1 MRTAFSISLFQSRIA
16 RRILALFVLC
26 ALVPTSILGWISYRQ
41 VTEQLMLQSSAR
53 LKLESKS
60 QGMVLYNHLLTLK
73 ADLDR
78 IATELPSD
86 GTVTED
92 KPVTVAGQEVGRR
105 FRELRLLLYDS
116 PDRHQLSQAQLNH
129 LQIGKSLL
137 RLQPIPNHPSQLVL
151 IRAVNPDRWEAGL
164 LSAQVDET
172 LLWSTQVKESLPPD
186 IDLVIEDQGR
196 QALYSTFPNQIDLLD
211 LHRQDLAAPMTETFV
226 WQAGRQEYIAG
237 AWTIPLRYNFL
248 ADPWIISLSQSKESA
263 LAPVDQFRHTFF
275 LVMASALSAVVLLS
289 LSQIRRSLQP
299 VTLLQEGTARL
310 AGGDFTTRV
319 TVNSRDEFEDLATS
333 FNSMTGQLSQQ
344 FHMLETLSAISQS
357 ILSSHDTSAMVKI
370 VHSRISETIACHAVG
385 MALMDPDNPKPV
397 IMFVRQLNS
406 QSENEITEYACQF
419 SQGDLAILQAH
430 PNHVMVPSSS
440 LLDYLAPMAP
450 RGSSV
455 FAVFPIVVNNRMSGI
470 LVLGY
475 RQGEKPSTDDVTHA
489 RRLADQVAVAL
500 TNSRAIE
507 SRLRAQLELVG
518 AVDAKQQ
525 AEERATVLQAANQSL
540 QTKEERLRHQQSAM
554 LVLVKDR
561 TIYEG
566 SLAETATQVTATAT
580 QALAVERASVW
591 ILEATSQT
599 LYCLDSYER
608 SGDLHAPEAKL
619 SQTQLPTY
627 FEALERETVIAAAHA
642 QQDAN
647 FEELVTNVLAPRSV
661 TSRLDAPIRTK
672 EGLAGVVSIEHV
684 GPPREWAL
692 DEQQFSQAL
701 ANFMALVLEAARRR
715 ESEEALA
722 IAKTTAEDAT
732 KAKAEFLANMSH
744 EIRTPMNGVIGM
756 TDILARTSLS
766 ETQRHY
772 VDTIR
777 NSGDT
782 LLTLIND
789 ILDFSKIEAGKLEIQ
804 ASVID
809 LRDLVEST
817 AEQLAERAQRKG
829 LQLLAEYE
837 PSAPTAVIGDPIRI
851 RQILTN
857 FLGNAIKFTQQGDVR
872 VQVTITPQQF
882 GEAGPATVKIAVTD
896 TGAGISRQG
905 QARLFQSFSQVDGS
919 STRVHGG
926 TGLGLSICKQLSE
939 LMGGTIGVQSVIGQG
954 STFWVRIPLP
964 LQADPGELSAPLPAL
979 AGLRICSAVSHLPT
993 RQLLTRYLSKW
1004 GIIPRM
1010 AGTEAEFLEQV
1021 MNELATEGGRV
1032 IALIDETFTDMTD
1045 IQLMQDLRSDSVLAD
1060 IGILRLVS
1068 FIRRADVEQDPV
1080 FGGIPFV
1087 TKPLCYK
1094 ALYHALLNLLD
1105 NKPVALLQSN
1115 TTSSPAPRLTGNVL
1129 LSEDNL
1135 VNQEIALLMLQNLG
1149 CSVTVA
1155 QNGREVVHTA
1165 QKTRY
1170 DIILMDC
1177 QMPEMDGF
1185 EATRLI
1191 REWERV
1197 IGNGDSRQPIPII
1210 ALTANAVEG
1219 DRERC
1224 LNAGMDDYLTK
1235 PFTQGQLKD
1244 ILIRWLS
1251 QTDASSSQ
1259 RDPGSGPPHA
1269 APESSAPTIQ
1279 AEQID
1284 SRGVVDCTA
1293 WDLIRALKR
1302 PGHPDPLGKLLAK
1315 YVDSSRQLVD
1325 QLRHAIESNDP
1336 ATLHAVAHRLKSS
1349 SALLGALTVA
1359 ARCKE
1364 LEALG
1369 RSHRIEGASDHFR
1382 HLERDFEAVCSI
1394 FQATLHQET
1403 PHDT

>member
-1 MRTAFSISLFQSRIA
+1 
-16 RRILALFVLC
+16 
-26 ALVPTSILGWISYRQ
+26 
-41 VTEQLMLQSSAR
+41 
-53 LKLESKS
+53 
-60 QGMVLYNHLLTLK
+60 MVLYNHLLTLK

-92 KPVTVAGQEVGRR
+92 KPITVAGQEIGRR
-105 FRELRLLLYDS
+105 FRELRLLLYDN
-116 PDRHQLSQAQLNH
+116 PDRHQLSEAQLNH

-137 RLQPIPNHPSQLVL
+137 RLQPILNHPPQIVL
-151 IRAVNPDRWEAGL
+151 TRAVNPDRWEAGL
-164 LSAQVDET
+164 LSAQVDAT
-172 LLWSTQVKESLPPD
+172 LLWSTQVKESLPAN
-186 IDLVIEDQGR
+186 IDLVIEGQGQ
-196 QALYSTFPNQIDLLD
+196 QALYSTFTDQADLPD
-211 LHRQDLAAPMTETFV
+211 LHRQDLADPMTEAFV
-226 WQAGRQEYIAG
+226 WQAGTREYIAG
-237 AWTIPLRYNFL
+237 AWTIPLRYIFL

-275 LVMASALSAVVLLS
+275 LVIASALSAVVLLS

-319 TVNSRDEFEDLATS
+319 TVNSHDEFEDLAAS
-333 FNSMTGQLSQQ
+333 FNNMTGTLSQQ

-357 ILSSHDTSAMVKI
+357 ILSSHDPSAMVKI
-370 VHSRISETIACHAVG
+370 VHSRISETIACDAVG
-385 MALMDPDNPKPV
+385 MALMDPDNPKPAT
-397 IMFVRQLNS
+397 MSVRHLNF
-406 QSENEITEYACQF
+406 QSENEIAEYACQF
-419 SQGDLAILQAH
+419 SQDDLVRLQAH
-430 PNHVMVPSSS
+430 PNHMIVSSS
-440 LLDYLAPMAP
+440 FLPGYLEPMAQP
-450 RGSSV
+450 ELLF
-455 FAVFPIVVNNRMSGI
+455 FAVFPIVVNNRVSGM
-470 LVLGY
+470 LVLAY
-475 RQGEKPSTDDVTHA
+475 RQRKKPSASDVASA

-518 AVDAKQQ
+518 AVDAKHQ
-525 AEERATVLQAANQSL
+525 AEERATALQAVNRSL
-540 QTKEERLRHQQSAM
+540 QTKEERLRHQQSATLM
-554 LVLVKDR
+554 LVKDR

-566 SLAETATQVTATAT
+566 SLAETAKQVTATAT

-591 ILEATSQT
+591 ILETTSGN
-599 LYCLDSYER
+599 LYCLDSYQQSVSR
-608 SGDLHAPEAKL
+608 HTSEAKL
-619 SQTQLPTY
+619 SQAQLPTY
-627 FEALERETVIAAAHA
+627 FEALERENVIAAAHA
-642 QQDAN
+642 QQDAI
-647 FEELVTNVLAPRSV
+647 FQELVTNVLKPQCV
-661 TSRLDAPIRTK
+661 TSRLDAPIRSK
-672 EGLAGVVSIEHV
+672 SGLAGVVSIEHV

-692 DEQQFSQAL
+692 DEQQFAQAL
-701 ANFMALVLEAARRR
+701 ANFMVLVLEAAHRR

-722 IAKTTAEDAT
+722 VAKTAAENAT

-756 TDILARTSLS
+756 TDILARTPLS
-766 ETQRHY
+766 DIQRRY

-804 ASVID
+804 ATAID

-817 AEQLAERAQRKG
+817 AEQFAEHAQRKG
-829 LQLLAEYE
+829 LQLLAEYD
-837 PSAPTAVIGDPIRI
+837 PSAPAAVIGDPLRI

-857 FLGNAIKFTQQGDVR
+857 FLCNAIKFTQQGDVR
-872 VQVTITPQQF
+872 VRVTVAPQQF
-882 GEAGPATVKIAVTD
+882 EEAGPAIVKIAVID
-896 TGAGISRQG
+896 TGAGISREG
-905 QARLFQSFSQVDGS
+905 QAKLFQSFSQVDGS

-939 LMGGTIGVQSVIGQG
+939 LMGGAIGMQSVIGEG
-954 STFWVRIPLP
+954 STFWVNIPLP
-964 LQADPGELSAPLPAL
+964 LQADPGELSAPHPAL

-1004 GIIPRM
+1004 GVIPRM
-1010 AGTEAEFLEQV
+1010 AGTGAEFLEQV

-1045 IQLMQDLRSDSVLAD
+1045 IQLMQALRSDSVLED
-1060 IGILRLVS
+1060 VGILRLVS

-1094 ALYHALLNLLD
+1094 ALYHAFLSLLD
-1105 NKPVALLQSN
+1105 IKPAALLQSN

-1259 RDPGSGPPHA
+1259 KDPESGPLHA

-1315 YVDSSRQLVD
+1315 YVENSRQLVD

-1336 ATLHAVAHRLKSS
+1336 VTLHAVAHRLKSS

-1394 FQATLHQET
+1394 FHATLYKET